1 MKADMHIHTT
11 FSDGELTPQQ
21 VSQKAESAGLDAFAI
36 TDHDECRG
44 FAEIEHTHGIKA
56 IGGIELAA
64 QLNGEVH
71 VLGLNIDCN
80 NEALIAHVKK
90 AANSRLDRA
99 YEIIERLSRDGM
111 TVSMDEVK
119 EACGG
124 DVIGRPHIASVLVKK
139 GFAASV
145 ADAFDRYLSSHAP
158 YYVPQKKITVVRA
171 AELILAA
178 GGKPVLAHPGL
189 LSGSQLNSLMPRIKE
204 MGFWGVEAY
213 HPAHTDGQC
222 IEYESAARQMG
233 LFVTAGSDFHGS
245 STPRVGIGEEIRTS
259 NYLVESLFVLINESE
274 KRT

>member
-11 FSDGELTPQQ
+11 FSDGELTPQE
-21 VSQKAESAGLDAFAI
+21 VSQKAAAAGLDAFAI

-44 FAEIEHTHGIKA
+44 SGAIEHLAGVKA
-56 IGGIELAA
+56 IAGIELAA

-71 VLGLNIDCN
+71 VLGLNIDCS
-80 NEALIAHVKK
+80 NEALIAHVEK
-90 AANSRLDRA
+90 AASSRLDRA
-99 YEIIERLSRDGM
+99 YEIIDRLSRDGI

-124 DVIGRPHIASVLVKK
+124 DVIGRPHIAAALVKK
-139 GFAASV
+139 GYAASV
-145 ADAFDRYLSSHAP
+145 ADAFDRYLSKHAP
-158 YYVPQKKITVVRA
+158 YYVPQKKITVARA

-189 LSGSQLNSLMPRIKE
+189 LSGRQLNSLMPQLKE
-204 MGFWGVEAY
+204 LGFWGVEAY

-233 LFVTAGSDFHGS
+233 LFVTVGSDFHGS
-245 STPRVGIGEEIRTS
+245 STPRVGIGQEIRMS
-259 NYLVESLFVLINESE
+259 NYLVESLFILINESE